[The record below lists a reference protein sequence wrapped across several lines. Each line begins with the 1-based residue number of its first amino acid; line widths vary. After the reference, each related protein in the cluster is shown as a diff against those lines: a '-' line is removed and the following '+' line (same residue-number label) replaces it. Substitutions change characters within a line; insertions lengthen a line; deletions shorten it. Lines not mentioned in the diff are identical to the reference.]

1 VSGKHHKKSRVRSN
15 AAKRRGAGLAAVA
28 VGATS
33 VATAIVTGT
42 APAISPAV
50 ELMALITPANST
62 SQIFAGTDYYGT
74 DYANSSYVPPR
85 VLVPFFF
92 GPQGI
97 ANAIAAADDDPKGTA
112 VISSGWGA
120 GQTGTALRLLG
131 DDGLENVDLV
141 ILDNNTNRAGGGFWT
156 TYWPFAPLLLTSNEP
171 SPNDLDVTVWDVGYE
186 YNVNGNAVTY
196 PLNVVSDVNS
206 LVAYVYGYGAQGSAQ
221 LPPVL
226 KQGVHY
232 IVSPDGAVRE
242 VALGP
247 GVTTTYVT
255 FESDGL
261 PMVRPLRLIPGGDI
275 LADTLEPALT
285 EIVNAGYKDNTP
297 IPDDPTVERPLG
309 LGISETTTALNNLPG
324 AVRTGLQDG
333 ARTAAQDLAKPSN
346 FITKPL
352 DEFRKLPLISTLPN
366 STVSTTNSTPRSA
379 DSEKTTTTTSS
390 KQRPRPLK
398 KIAENVRSSLQRLAG
413 TDKDKDKAKQSENED
428 NDDS

>member
-1 VSGKHHKKSRVRSN
+1 MSGKHHKKSRIRST
-15 AAKRRGAGLAAVA
+15 AAKRAGTGLAAVA

-62 SQIFAGTDYYGT
+62 SQIFAGTEYYGT
-74 DYANSSYVPPR
+74 DYANSQYVPPR

-92 GPQGI
+92 GPRGI
-97 ANAIAAADDDPKGTA
+97 ADAIAAADDDPKRTA

-120 GQTGTALRLLG
+120 GQTGTALGLLG

-156 TYWPFAPLLLTSNEP
+156 TYWPFAPLLLTSKAA

-206 LVAYVYGYGAQGSAQ
+206 LVAYVYGYGAQGSAR
-221 LPPVL
+221 LPDDLQP
-226 KQGVHY
+226 GVHY
-232 IVSPDGAVRE
+232 IVSPNGAVRE

-261 PMVRPLRLIPGGDI
+261 PVVRPLRLIPGGDI

-297 IPDDPTVERPLG
+297 IPDDPTVERPMG
-309 LGISETTTALNNLPG
+309 LGISESTTALNNLPG
-324 AVRTGLQDG
+324 AVRTGLRDG
-333 ARTAAQDLAKPSN
+333 AQTAAEDVANPSN
-346 FITKPL
+346 FVTKPL

-366 STVSTTNSTPRSA
+366 STVSNNNSTLRSTDPDA
-379 DSEKTTTTTSS
+379 KKTTTTSS

-398 KIAENVRSSLQRLAG
+398 KIAENVRSSLRKLTGA
-413 TDKDKDKAKQSENED
+413 DKHNPAAQSENAGS
-428 NDDS
+428 DDS